1 MLLCPES
8 DCSVKAK
15 SHIGRMEHEGAEDAW
30 MLIKQKLM
38 EVIEESEPVISRDL
52 AIRFILLFG
61 SQAAAKESPLSDID
75 LAIYVDPE
83 KYGNRAYHLQ
93 VEVGLLLSRKLKR
106 DDIDI
111 VILNDATPTLRFEAI
126 KNGHILY
133 MKDESEY
140 EDYVVRTLSEYYDSS
155 YFLNRQFQHV
165 RAALQG
171 DSE

>member
-1 MLLCPES
+1 
-8 DCSVKAK
+8 
-15 SHIGRMEHEGAEDAW
+15 
-30 MLIKQKLM
+30 MLIKQKLL
-38 EVIEESEPVISRDL
+38 EVIKESEPIISRDL
-52 AIRFILLFG
+52 AIRFILLIG
-61 SQAAAKESPLSDID
+61 SQVTGKRGPMSDVD

-83 KYGNRAYHLQ
+83 EYGNRAFHVH

-111 VILNDATPTLRFEAI
+111 VILNDAPPTLRFGAI

-133 MKDESEY
+133 IKDESEY

-155 YFLNRQFQHV
+155 YFLNRQFQYA
-165 RAALQG
+165 RTALQG